1 MLSAAGTLGTHF
13 PPSFAWLAAQNR
25 KCIVGQ
31 GLTDF
36 GSAQKRS
43 VSFRNFPKLS
53 VSFRFV
59 PKFSVSFRLVPGA
72 WCLLPIKFAWL
83 AAQNRKCIV
92 LQGLTDFGPVAERSV
107 SFRNFP
113 KLSVSFR
120 FVPLC
125 WAPFRW
131 IRSGPRPFRRVWA
144 YGPPS
149 PSCFAKNRLRRPE
162 PARVARPGCRGPQL
176 VFSTPEAQSWYNHG
190 TGEERLQF
198 APAPADGRLSD
209 MPFRR
214 SWR

>member
-1 MLSAAGTLGTHF
+1 VRGVARSRRDRVARNADRTQLDRRSAKCGVWSAESPSLSLGGLQPPRSRPGFRALFQVKALLLLFALFAAKNLERIDT
-13 PPSFAWLAAQNR
+13 
-25 KCIVGQ
+25 Q
-31 GLTDF
+31 GLMYF
-36 GSAQKRS
+36 G
-43 VSFRNFPKLS
+43 
-53 VSFRFV
+53 
-59 PKFSVSFRLVPGA
+59 
-72 WCLLPIKFAWL
+72 L
-83 AAQNRKCIV
+83 ARK
-92 LQGLTDFGPVAERSV
+92 RSV